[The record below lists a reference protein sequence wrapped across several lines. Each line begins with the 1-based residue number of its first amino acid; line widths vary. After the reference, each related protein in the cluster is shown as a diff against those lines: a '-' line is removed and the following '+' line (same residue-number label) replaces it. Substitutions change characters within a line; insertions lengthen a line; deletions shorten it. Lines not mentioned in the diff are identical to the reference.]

1 MNFLLTLILS
11 LSGTLGGHN
20 FHVSITNGELNPKTE
35 TLQLYMKVFMDDL
48 EDGIKSSTNKAL
60 NLDKPNVLPQADTLI
75 SNYILGRFSVKA
87 NGQKLNF
94 RYIGKEIE
102 QDIVFVYLEVPVKPT
117 VKELAITNTL
127 FFDRFDDQSNIV
139 NIEVRGEVES
149 AFLEKSNPTRTLH
162 FD

>member
-1 MNFLLTLILS
+1 M
-11 LSGTLGGHN
+11 SGTLGGHN

-35 TLQLYMKVFMDDL
+35 TLQLYLKVFMDDL
-48 EDGIKSSTNKAL
+48 EDGIKSSTNKTL
-60 NLDKPNVLPQADTLI
+60 NLGKPNVHPQADTLI
-75 SNYILGRFSVKA
+75 SNYILGHFSVKA
-87 NGQKLNF
+87 NGKELNF

-117 VKELAITNTL
+117 VKELTITNTL

-139 NIEVRGEVES
+139 NIEVRGDVES

>member
-1 MNFLLTLILS
+1 
-11 LSGTLGGHN
+11 
-20 FHVSITNGELNPKTE
+20 
-35 TLQLYMKVFMDDL
+35 MDDL
-48 EDGIKSSTNKAL
+48 EDGIKATTNQKL
-60 NLDKPNVLPQADTLI
+60 NLGKPDVHPKSDTLI
-75 SNYILGRFSVKA
+75 SNYILSHFAIKT

-102 QDIVFVYLEVPVKPT
+102 QDIVFVYLEVPVKLAL
-117 VKELAITNTL
+117 KELTVTNTL

-149 AFLEKSNPTRTLH
+149 AFLEKSKPTSTLH